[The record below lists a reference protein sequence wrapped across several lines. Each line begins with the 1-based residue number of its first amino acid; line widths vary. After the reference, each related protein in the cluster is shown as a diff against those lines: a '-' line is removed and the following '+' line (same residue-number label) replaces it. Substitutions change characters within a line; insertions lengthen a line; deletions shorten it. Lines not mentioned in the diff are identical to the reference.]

1 MATKTDL
8 FAPATPAMRSFRADS
23 FIFYYRCEMKWANME
38 WEMEGAT
45 VHIVAREPSRE
56 HFSSPN
62 HYGCRYYYGFITLP
76 DGNVRVIVGEY
87 GWDTKKAA
95 WRPFLVNDFPAD
107 VARKMYAAMRDESR
121 KQGGWTL
128 SFVVP
133 HNEQFK

>member
-1 MATKTDL
+1 MSKTDL
-8 FAPATPAMRSFRADS
+8 FAPATPDKRLARADS
-23 FIFYYRCEMKWANME
+23 FIFYFRCEMKRAETE

-45 VHIVAREPSRE
+45 VHIVAVEPSRE

-76 DGNVRVIVGEY
+76 DGNVRVIVGEF
-87 GWDTKKAA
+87 GWDARKSA

-107 VARKMYAAMRDESR
+107 VARKMYAGMRDKSR
-121 KQGGWTL
+121 KQGGWTR
-128 SFVVP
+128 SFTVP